1 MYKYRATDIEHLIR
15 SQSKLLYEKRQ
26 LACFTMQIAYLTA
39 DMSFIECLGQ
49 KCGGFVEKLKQDYV
63 F

>member
-39 DMSFIECLGQ
+39 DMSLTS
-49 KCGGFVEKLKQDYV
+49 V
-63 F
+63 